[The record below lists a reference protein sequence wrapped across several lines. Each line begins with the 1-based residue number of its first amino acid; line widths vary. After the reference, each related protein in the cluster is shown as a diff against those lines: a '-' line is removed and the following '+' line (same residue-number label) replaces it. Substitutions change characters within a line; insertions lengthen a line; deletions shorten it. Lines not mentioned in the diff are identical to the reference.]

1 MVQSAY
7 KCGDAS
13 GRPGISS
20 EFATDDV
27 TSERRNRLAAIAVFC
42 NGVKSKTAPDLGLS
56 YKSTFVLLHKLCEAM
71 AEKMKSRVVG
81 GEGKEAEIDGGYFG
95 GYVKRANR
103 RKIGSIAVSLKT
115 SMASARSSLSFANV
129 VAHRSPQC
137 WVQRAQPLRSSAL
150 ASRRAL
156 VPVGNSIMLATDIES
171 GEAPALCERGAF
183 RSRASLEAEN
193 MILRHRVAAE
203 IVETADRPLA
213 QTAYVRTK
221 NGWG

>member
-20 EFATDDV
+20 EFATDNV

-42 NGVKSKTAPDLGLS
+42 NGVKGKTAPDLGLS

-81 GEGKEAEIDGGYFG
+81 GEGKEAEVDGGYFG

-115 SMASARSSLSFANV
+115 SMASARSLSFANV
-129 VAHRSPQC
+129 VAHRSRGTLTWLPTVCDFQSYNFEKC
-137 WVQRAQPLRSSAL
+137 LTSCRHICNELLTPLGIADSLSHPISTFSSF
-150 ASRRAL
+150 
-156 VPVGNSIMLATDIES
+156 D
-171 GEAPALCERGAF
+171 
-183 RSRASLEAEN
+183 
-193 MILRHRVAAE
+193 
-203 IVETADRPLA
+203 
-213 QTAYVRTK
+213 
-221 NGWG
+221 